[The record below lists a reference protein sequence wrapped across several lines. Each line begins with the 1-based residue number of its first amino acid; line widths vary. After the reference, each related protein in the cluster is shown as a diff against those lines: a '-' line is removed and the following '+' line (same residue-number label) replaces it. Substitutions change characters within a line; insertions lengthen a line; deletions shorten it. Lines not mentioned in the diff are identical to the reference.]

1 MNGKLFNGPMEL
13 LLRALIILTIKS
25 PLNVDHISMIDFVS
39 TYGKYFGISENNLHG
54 DNEFGLQEFSLRR
67 ELMNDAI
74 RQAVLK
80 GLVEIVKN
88 QDGFSYKLSTNGTR
102 VYSEISKSMYA
113 LEYFENAKK
122 AKNIVA
128 VSNKEF
134 MEIVDNKLWGGSIV

>member
-1 MNGKLFNGPMEL
+1 
-13 LLRALIILTIKS
+13 
-25 PLNVDHISMIDFVS
+25 MIDFVS

-80 GLVEIVKN
+80 GLVEIVEN